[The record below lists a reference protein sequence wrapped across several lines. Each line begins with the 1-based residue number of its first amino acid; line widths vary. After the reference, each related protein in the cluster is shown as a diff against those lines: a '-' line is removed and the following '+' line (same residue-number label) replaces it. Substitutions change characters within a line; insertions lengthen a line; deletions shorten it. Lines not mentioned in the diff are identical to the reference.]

1 MSPPFIDH
9 VLDRL
14 FDPEPVV
21 RPRRVLP
28 FEPAAPLE
36 AEATSLEPFPA
47 RVAPPSAP
55 TPALRPADESPI
67 VEPAQPRPPAAAAP
81 AAVPVPATPLGPS
94 LAPRTPFPPVP
105 LSAPVETPPPPAI
118 RPRLTVLNPPSERDS
133 RPGPPGR
140 APISPPQVTQV
151 IERTVA
157 APPGDDVRGRLIAL
171 ERAVAA
177 LPVPPPRSARA
188 TVAVATPASVSVPR
202 PRPPD
207 MAPPSPPRSAIQRR
221 REPGPALVPEPEP
234 SVRVTIGRI
243 DVRAVAAP
251 EGQRARTARP
261 PRMSLDDYLRQR
273 ERG

>member
-36 AEATSLEPFPA
+36 AEATSLEPLPA
-47 RVAPPSAP
+47 RVASPPASR
-55 TPALRPADESPI
+55 PAVRPADQRAI
-67 VEPAQPRPPAAAAP
+67 MEPAQPRPPVAAAP
-81 AAVPVPATPLGPS
+81 AVVPAPATPPGPS

-105 LSAPVETPPPPAI
+105 LSAPMERPPPAAI
-118 RPRLTVLNPPSERDS
+118 RPRPTVLNLPAERDS
-133 RPGPPGR
+133 QAGPL
-140 APISPPQVTQV
+140 APAPTGLTHVTQV
-151 IERTVA
+151 IERTVIT
-157 APPGDDVRGRLIAL
+157 PPADDVRGRLIAL

-177 LPVPPPRSARA
+177 LPVPPQRSARA
-188 TVAVATPASVSVPR
+188 PAAAPVSISTPR
-202 PRPPD
+202 PRSPD
-207 MAPPSPPRSAIQRR
+207 MNPPSPPRSAAQRR
-221 REPGPALVPEPEP
+221 REPGPALAPEPEP